1 MSGHVIRPIPLFKVE
16 NVPPFLMTYLLGF
29 LPPHNMGFYVWYI
42 EGPEKKIIVDAGGT
56 LEGLALWL
64 QFVATGATG
73 TPIQSIEQGLSD
85 VGLKPEDI
93 DTVILTH
100 LHADHVELAGQFA
113 NAKFVVQKSE
123 LDFALNPHPATAAFF
138 NKELFNGLD
147 FQILDGDEEIVDGVK
162 VLLTPGHTAGGQS
175 VAVDTDSGKA
185 VITGFCCVRQNF
197 EPPEMLK
204 EMMPIL
210 TPGMHLNELQ
220 LFDSML
226 KVKETADTIVPLHE
240 PEYLKMDRIP

>member
-16 NVPPFLMTYLLGF
+16 NVPPYLMTYLLSF

-42 EGPEKKIIVDAGGT
+42 EGPEKKILVDAGGT
-56 LEGLALWL
+56 LEGMALWF
-64 QFVATGATG
+64 QFVTTGASG
-73 TPIQSIEQGLSD
+73 TPIQSLEQGLSD
-85 VGLKPEDI
+85 AGLNPEDI

-100 LHADHVELAGQFA
+100 LHIDHVELASKFA

-123 LDFALNPHPATAAFF
+123 LDFALNPHPSAAAFF
-138 NKELFNGLD
+138 NKELFDGLD

-162 VLLTPGHTAGGQS
+162 VFLTPGHTAGGQS

-197 EPPEMLK
+197 EPPEMLAA
-204 EMMPIL
+204 MLPIL
-210 TPGMHLNELQ
+210 TPGMHLNVIQ
-220 LFDSML
+220 IFDSML
-226 KVKETADTIVPLHE
+226 KVKETADVIIPLHE
-240 PEYLKMDRIP
+240 PEYLDPIKA

>member
-64 QFVATGATG
+64 QFVATGASG

-85 VGLKPEDI
+85 AGLKPEDI

-147 FQILDGDEEIVDGVK
+147 FQIVDGDEEIIDGVR

-175 VAVDTDSGKA
+175 VAVETNSGTA

-210 TPGMHLNELQ
+210 TPGIHQNALQ

-240 PEYLKMDRIP
+240 SEFLEVERIP